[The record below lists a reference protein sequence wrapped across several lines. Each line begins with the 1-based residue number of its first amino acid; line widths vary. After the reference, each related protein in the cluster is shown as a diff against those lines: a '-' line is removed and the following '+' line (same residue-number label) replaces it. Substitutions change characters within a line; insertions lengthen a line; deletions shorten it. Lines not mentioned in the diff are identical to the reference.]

1 MDTSYLTFFFFFLIV
16 EEIFCYI
23 FKCVQF
29 CVCVC
34 VCVCVLMNAISELS
48 TVVDYSLIPLVISL
62 RFLWRGLLVYSIN
75 DDYSSMGLFS
85 HGHYRL

>member
-1 MDTSYLTFFFFFLIV
+1 MCSVFFFFF
-16 EEIFCYI
+16 
-23 FKCVQF
+23 
-29 CVCVC
+29 
-34 VCVCVLMNAISELS
+34 LMNAISELS